1 MSTIFQETLA
11 LVSKLSA
18 QEQMALIAVLSQQ
31 VYEMNVLPQELA
43 DQVQLPTE
51 VEEALLARIAEYE
64 QGKSTTISGDRFRD
78 ELREKYGY

>member
-1 MSTIFQETLA
+1 MSSIFQETLA

-31 VYEMNVLPQELA
+31 VYEMNVLPEVKTDL
-43 DQVQLPTE
+43 VQLPIE
-51 VEEALLARIAEYE
+51 VEEALLARVAEYE
-64 QGKSTTISGDRFRD
+64 QGKPTTISGERFRD